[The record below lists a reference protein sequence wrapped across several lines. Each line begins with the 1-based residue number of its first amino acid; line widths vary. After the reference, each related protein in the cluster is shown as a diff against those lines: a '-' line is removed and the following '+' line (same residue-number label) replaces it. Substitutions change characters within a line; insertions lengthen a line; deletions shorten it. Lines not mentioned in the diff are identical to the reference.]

1 MFGSFALI
9 PIQGQ
14 RNFGNNNPLIPGG
27 FALIPI
33 QGQRN
38 SLR

>member
-1 MFGSFALI
+1 MANSFALI

-14 RNFGNNNPLIPGG
+14 RNSFDSSALDTYG

-38 SLR
+38 FF